1 MKIESKLTS
10 ALVFAGIL
18 FCSELLNCGISPSS
32 SNNNNNNKQQT
43 NTLDSLLTSIS
54 EIEKAFANQDS
65 DVSVFV
71 RGSIISILS
80 DDTVGDAHQR
90 FIIKLSNSQTLLI
103 VHNIDIAPRITGI
116 STGSVVY
123 VHGDYIWNS
132 QGGLIHWTHH
142 DPNGIHENGWI
153 IFNDKKY
160 Q

>member
-10 ALVFAGIL
+10 ILVFVSIL
-18 FCSELLNCGISPSS
+18 FCSEFLNCGITPSS
-32 SNNNNNNKQQT
+32 STNTNNSKQQT
-43 NTLDSLLTSIS
+43 NHLDSLLTPTS
-54 EIEKAFANQDS
+54 EIEKSFANQDS
-65 DVSVFV
+65 GVSVFV
-71 RGSIISILS
+71 RGLILSILS
-80 DDTVGDAHQR
+80 DDTVGESHQR

-153 IFNDKKY
+153 IFDDNKY